1 MGNSSNSVPMTVN
14 IAASQNINLNEVLVL
29 NVSLL
34 HHLLSIHANT
44 MNDMTIR

>member
-1 MGNSSNSVPMTVN
+1 MGKSSKIIPMVVN
-14 IAASQNINLNEVLVL
+14 IAASQNIILSEVFVL

-44 MNDMTIR
+44 INDMIKR